1 MRCSTTRDQR
11 FHVLGSLQ
19 EYTPLHEGGEVVSLV
34 EHFVGPAFH
43 RASALLGER
52 FISQAVRCRCMV
64 WGIGR
69 ARRRRRQWPMAIL
82 MGMSTGQLAVGGK
95 SQQGA
100 QLGEGDDRTHQDSG
114 SHRKRSSGGK
124 PLPEQASRNLITFDV
139 RNTPSSR
146 GSIRAI
152 DLGRIL
158 FISLSRTKKEIGRL
172 RVQGRSLAKDIVI
185 SQRFCEQH
193 PLPLF
198 PRTTIT
204 GISRSLQC
212 TVLGR
217 ASQAWASE

>member
-1 MRCSTTRDQR
+1 
-11 FHVLGSLQ
+11 
-19 EYTPLHEGGEVVSLV
+19 
-34 EHFVGPAFH
+34 
-43 RASALLGER
+43 
-52 FISQAVRCRCMV
+52 MV
-64 WGIGR
+64 WGIGW
-69 ARRRRRQWPMAIL
+69 RRQQWLMVIL
-82 MGMSTGQLAVGGK
+82 MGMSTRQLAVERK

-100 QLGEGDDRTHQDSG
+100 QLGEGGDRTHQDSG
-114 SHRKRSSGGK
+114 PHRKRSSGGK
-124 PLPEQASRNLITFDV
+124 PLPKQASRNFITFDV

-158 FISLSRTKKEIGRL
+158 FTSLSRTKKEIGRL
-172 RVQGRSLAKDIVI
+172 RVQGHSLAKDIVI

-193 PLPLF
+193 PHPLF

-217 ASQAWASE
+217 TSQAWASEQEMLRCVLRQ